1 MKKVSLPKKRV
12 TIGTKSYS
20 AEDVIAEIVMTR
32 TGWRRLGSTKIGLA
46 ISEKLDI
53 PGDKL
58 FTDMEHDMLVKEAA
72 MQDTPGGIA
81 PVEMNRFYLEVLQS
95 LYDAKDVVEDPERQ
109 LAAAE

>member
-1 MKKVSLPKKRV
+1 
-12 TIGTKSYS
+12 
-20 AEDVIAEIVMTR
+20 
-32 TGWRRLGSTKIGLA
+32 
-46 ISEKLDI
+46 
-53 PGDKL
+53 
-58 FTDMEHDMLVKEAA
+58 MLVKEAA